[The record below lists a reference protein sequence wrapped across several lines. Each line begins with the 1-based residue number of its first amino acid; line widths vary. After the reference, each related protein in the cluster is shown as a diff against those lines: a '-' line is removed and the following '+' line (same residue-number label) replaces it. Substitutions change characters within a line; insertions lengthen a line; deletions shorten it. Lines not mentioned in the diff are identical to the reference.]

1 MTANG
6 GGKFVVFETN
16 GNVGTLRIGGLFVG
30 SWYFPGKA
38 QKNLVQCISTAH
50 QAALDAVWDKAI
62 EAAIRVAFSFGS
74 KKMVDR
80 TPQEMTA
87 TGLCDAIE
95 SKIRALKRSK

>member
-38 QKNLVQCISTAH
+38 QKNLAQCISTAH
-50 QAALDAVWDKAI
+50 QAALDAEWNAAT
-62 EAAIRVAFSFGS
+62 EAAAKMLDLENVSRRVVG
-74 KKMVDR
+74 
-80 TPQEMTA
+80 
-87 TGLCDAIE
+87 
-95 SKIRALKRSK
+95 KIRALKRSK